1 MAALIEGPEVNLSL
15 AKELGLLEEE
25 YNRILDI
32 LGRTPTYTEL
42 GIFSVMWSEHCSYKN
57 SILEIKK
64 LPRSGGKLLV
74 KAGEENAG
82 LVDIGDGLA
91 VAFKIESHNHPS
103 AVEPYQGAATG
114 VGGILRDI
122 FTMGARP
129 IAALNSLRFGEITTP
144 LNPPFVKGGTET
156 PSVPPLG
163 KGGTSDGA
171 KDATSLSD
179 GGVNRTKYLF
189 KNVVKGIGDY
199 GNCFGVPT
207 VSGEIYFEECY
218 RDNPLVNAMA
228 VGIVKHDQMARAA
241 AKGEGNPVFIVGSS
255 TGRDGIHGATFASE
269 EISEKSESKRPSVQ
283 VGDPFTEKL
292 LLEASLELIRSGV
305 VVGMQ
310 DMGAA
315 GITCSTSEM
324 SARGKSGVEIDLD
337 LVPVREENMS
347 AYEIMLSESQERMLV
362 VIERGK
368 EHIAK
373 EIFEKWDLN
382 CVQIGKVINEDKVRV
397 RYKGE
402 LVADTPADVLVLGGG
417 APVYV
422 RESKEPEYIKQVH
435 AFDFTSLP
443 EPDNYNDVLLK
454 ILASPNITNKNW
466 VYEQYDTQVRTN
478 TVILPGG
485 DGSIVRIKGTNKALS
500 MKTDCN
506 ARYVYLNP
514 YKGGAIAVCESAR
527 NVACTGAEPLAIT
540 NCLNFGNPYKPEVYH
555 MFREAVRGIGD
566 ACRVLG
572 TPVTGGN
579 VSFYNESP
587 DYAVYPTPVIGMVGL
602 IEYIEHATTSFF
614 KNEGDIVAVIGIPLL
629 APKLRQAGLHPPLEG
644 GKLGDGVGG
653 SEYLNVIHNKVTG
666 DAPDIDLEHEK
677 RLIKATLELINIK
690 LINSAHDISDG
701 GLAAALSECCIMNKN
716 KPIGCEIK
724 FAYSNRKDFE
734 LFNESQGRIIISLNE
749 KNVESCQN
757 ICRKHT
763 IGFETIGK
771 VGGNSIKINED
782 INLNLELVS
791 DSYYN
796 SIGKIMESD

>member
-1 MAALIEGPEVNLSL
+1 MNEPIVNLEL

-25 YNRILDI
+25 YDRILEF
-32 LGRTPTYTEL
+32 LGRVPTYTEL
-42 GIFSVMWSEHCSYKN
+42 GIYSVMWSEHCSYKN

-64 LPRSGGKLLV
+64 LPRSGGRLLV

-129 IAALNSLRFGEITTP
+129 IAALNSLRFGNLTP
-144 LNPPFVKGGTET
+144 FNPLFGEKGTER
-156 PSVPPLG
+156 
-163 KGGTSDGA
+163 
-171 KDATSLSD
+171 SD
-179 GGVNRTKYLF
+179 GGFRRTRYLF

-207 VSGEIYFEECY
+207 VSGEVYFDESY
-218 RDNPLVNAMA
+218 TDNPLVNAMA
-228 VGIVKHDQMARAA
+228 VGIVKHSEVARAV

-324 SARGKSGVEIDLD
+324 SAKGNSGMEINLD

-362 VIERGK
+362 VIEKGK
-368 EHIAK
+368 EDTAK
-373 EIFEKWDLN
+373 KIFEKWDLN
-382 CVQIGKVINEDKVRV
+382 CVQIGHVTNDKNVKVF
-397 RYKGE
+397 YKGKLE
-402 LVADTPADVLVLGGG
+402 ADIPANSLVLGGE
-417 APVYV
+417 APVYTRDA
-422 RESKEPEYIKQVH
+422 REPAYLKEVQS
-435 AFDFTSLP
+435 FNFNSLP
-443 EPDNYNDVLLK
+443 QPNDLNEVLLRL
-454 ILASPNITNKNW
+454 LASPNTANKNW

-478 TVILPGG
+478 TILMPGG
-485 DGSIVRIKGTNKALS
+485 DASVVRIKGTGMALA

-506 ARYVYLNP
+506 GRYVYLNP
-514 YKGGAIAVCESAR
+514 YRGGMIAVCESAR
-527 NVACTGAEPLAIT
+527 NVACTGAVPLAIT
-540 NCLNFGNPYKPEVYH
+540 DCLNFGNPYKPEVY
-555 MFREAVRGIGD
+555 FQFKEALRGIGD
-566 ACRVLG
+566 ACRMLN

-587 DYAVYPTPVIGMVGL
+587 DHAVYPTPTIGMVGL
-602 IEYIEHATTSFF
+602 IDDTSKMKSSSFQ
-614 KNEGDIVAVIGIPLL
+614 EERDIIAVIGTKSGSTID
-629 APKLRQAGLHPPLEG
+629 GL
-644 GKLGDGVGG
+644 GG
-653 SEYLNVIHNKVTG
+653 SEYIKVIHNLVTG
-666 DAPDIDLEHEK
+666 DAPEIDAGTTKNLISTLLE
-677 RLIKATLELINIK
+677 IINSGYIQ
-690 LINSAHDISDG
+690 SAHDLSEG
-701 GLAAALSECCIMNKN
+701 GIAVALAECCIMNTSR
-716 KPIGCEIK
+716 PIGCTVRLNSTVRRDFTLFSENQNIILLSLGKKFEQDIVKCCEKNSILYAPIGITGGDLIK
-724 FAYSNRKDFE
+724 IDKDI
-734 LFNESQGRIIISLNE
+734 NISLSNA
-749 KNVESCQN
+749 
-757 ICRKHT
+757 I
-763 IGFETIGK
+763 
-771 VGGNSIKINED
+771 
-782 INLNLELVS
+782 

-796 SIGKIMESD
+796 SINKIMEN

>member
-1 MAALIEGPEVNLSL
+1 MHEPEVNISL
-15 AKELGLLEEE
+15 AKEFGLLEEE
-25 YNRILDI
+25 YNRILEI

-64 LPRSGGKLLV
+64 LPRSGGRLLV
-74 KAGEENAG
+74 SAGEENAG

-129 IAALNSLRFGEITTP
+129 IAALNSLRFGSISKIIPP
-144 LNPPFVKGGTET
+144 LDKGGK
-156 PSVPPLG
+156 P
-163 KGGTSDGA
+163 D
-171 KDATSLSD
+171 LSG
-179 GGVNRTKYLF
+179 GGVSRTKYLF

-207 VSGEIYFEECY
+207 IGGEIYFDECY

-228 VGIVKHDQMARAA
+228 VGIVKHNEVAKAI

-292 LLEASLELIRSGV
+292 LLEASLELIKSG

-324 SARGKSGVEIDLD
+324 SAKGNSGMEINLD
-337 LVPVREENMS
+337 LVPVREEGMN

-362 VIERGK
+362 VVEKGK
-368 EHIAK
+368 ENIAK

-382 CVQIGKVINEDKVRV
+382 CVEIGKVINEPKVKV
-397 RYKGE
+397 IYQGKI
-402 LVADTPADVLVLGGG
+402 VAEVSAEPLVLGGG
-417 APVYV
+417 APVYQ
-422 RESKEPEYIKQVH
+422 RESKEPEYLKHIRN
-435 AFDFTSLP
+435 FNFNSLP
-443 EPDNYNDVLLK
+443 EPSDYNEILLK
-454 ILASPNITNKNW
+454 ILSSPNIANKNW

-478 TVILPGG
+478 TIILPGC
-485 DGSIVRIKGTNKALS
+485 DASVVRIKGTRKALAL
-500 MKTDCN
+500 KTDCN
-506 ARYVYLNP
+506 GRYVYLNP
-514 YKGGAIAVCESAR
+514 YKGGMLAVCEAAR
-527 NVACTGAEPLAIT
+527 NVVCTGAEPLAIT
-540 NCLNFGNPYKPEVYH
+540 NCLNFGNPYKPEVYYQ
-555 MFREAVRGIGD
+555 FKEAVRGIGD
-566 ACRVLG
+566 ACLALN

-587 DYAVYPTPVIGMVGL
+587 DYAVYPTPVIGMLGL
-602 IEYIEHATTSFF
+602 IEDIRYATTSYF
-614 KNEGDIVAVIGIPLL
+614 KNEGDIIAVIGGIHLNPL
-629 APKLRQAGLHPPLEG
+629 PNRSIRGQDLEREINSV
-644 GKLGDGVGG
+644 DGIGG
-653 SEYLNVIHNKVTG
+653 SEYLKLIHDKVVG
-666 DAPDIDLEHEK
+666 DAPEINVMFEQKLQTALLEII
-677 RLIKATLELINIK
+677 RNN

-701 GLAAALSECCIMNKN
+701 GLAVALAECCLMNRTN
-716 KPIGCEIK
+716 NIGCEVN
-724 FAYSNRKDFE
+724 FDYQGRKDFE
-734 LFNESQGRIIISLNE
+734 LFNESQSRIIISLDSVKVKACEEICE
-749 KNVESCQN
+749 KNG
-757 ICRKHT
+757 ICLNL
-763 IGFETIGK
+763 IGK
-771 VGGNSIKINED
+771 VSGLNLIINKE
-782 INLNLELVS
+782 INLTVKEISNW
-791 DSYYN
+791 YYN
-796 SIGKIMESD
+796 SIAIIMEN